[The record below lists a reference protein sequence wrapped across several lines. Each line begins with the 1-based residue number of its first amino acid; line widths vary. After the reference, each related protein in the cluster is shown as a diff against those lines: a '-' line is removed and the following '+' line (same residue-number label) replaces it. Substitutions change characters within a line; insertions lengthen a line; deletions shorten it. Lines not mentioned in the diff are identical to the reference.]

1 MKPPTNGAVR
11 AEEPPPEP
19 GSETHP
25 PNIPDGRDD
34 DIVAR
39 QLREAATK
47 EADPILREKLWE
59 EYRKYKAGL

>member
-1 MKPPTNGAVR
+1 MNRRSRTSQVVDLIHFDLER
-11 AEEPPPEP
+11 V
-19 GSETHP
+19 H
-25 PNIPDGRDD
+25 

-47 EADPILREKLWE
+47 EADPILREKLWK